1 MRFLEVVER
10 DGRYSASLSEADEP
24 RPGPGELFVRVAASG
39 VNRADLS
46 QIAGNYPPP
55 PGESSILGLEVSG
68 HVEGTG
74 QPVCAIL
81 AGGGHAEA
89 VAVPEGQLFPPPLS
103 LNRVSA
109 AAIPEAYLTA
119 FVNLV
124 LEGSLETGQTLL
136 VHAAASGVGLAA
148 VGVGKLLGAR
158 VAGTTRTQTKLR
170 AIERAGADLSID
182 TSREDFPSAIEN
194 LWGADAVDV
203 VLDPVGA
210 ATLSGDLRVLAVGGR
225 IFCLATLSGPRTELD
240 LRALMSKRARLV
252 GSTLRSRSR
261 AEKAAIVR
269 RFSAEI
275 LPAFDAGRLSVTI
288 DSVYPPERAAEAF
301 QRMRKNE
308 TVGKVLIDWSR

>member
-10 DGRYSASLSEADEP
+10 DGQYTASLSEADEP
-24 RPGPGELFVRVAASG
+24 RPGPGELLVRVAASG

-55 PGESSILGLEVSG
+55 PGESAILGLEVSG
-68 HVEGTG
+68 HVDATG

-89 VAVPEGQLFPPPLS
+89 VAVPEGQIFSAPRS
-103 LNRVSA
+103 LNLVSA

-124 LEGSLETGQTLL
+124 LEVSLDKGHALL

-148 VGVGKLLGAR
+148 IGVGKLLGAR
-158 VAGTTRTQTKLR
+158 VAGTTRTKTKLP

-194 LWGADAVDV
+194 RWGTDAVDV

-225 IFCLATLSGPRTELD
+225 IVFLATLSGPRTELD
-240 LRALMSKRARLV
+240 LRPLMSKRARLI
-252 GSTLRSRSR
+252 GSMLRSRSR
-261 AEKAAIVR
+261 EEKSAIVR

-288 DSVYPPERAAEAF
+288 DSVYPPELAAEAF
-301 QRMRKNE
+301 QRMRNNE